1 MSDWT
6 TDQIPDLS
14 GKTFIVT
21 GANSGIGLEATRALA
36 AKRAAVVL
44 ACRNLEKGQAAV
56 DGIRKQSPGA
66 TVWLERLDLG
76 DLGSVRSFAEK
87 FTREHPRLD
96 VLVNNAG
103 IMAIPRRTTSDGF
116 ETQMGTNHLGH
127 FALTGLLLTRLVES
141 APARVVTVSSM
152 AHAMGKF
159 GALDADDLRLQTGYT
174 KWGAY
179 GRSKLANLLFAYEL
193 ERRLEARFP
202 GVISVACHP
211 GYAATNL
218 QAVGPD
224 MTKSFFG
231 KAFMSMGNALLAQS
245 AAAGALPTLYAATA
259 PEVSGGDYIG
269 PGGLFKMIGTPVKQR
284 SNRASHDAEAA
295 RKLWATSAA
304 LTGVDFALLRSEE
317 RAAETQRTQQ
327 A

>member
-127 FALTGLLLTRLVES
+127 FALTGLLLGRLVES
-141 APARVVTVSSM
+141 APARVVSVSSM
-152 AHAMGKF
+152 AHTMGKF
-159 GALDADDLRLQTGYT
+159 GTLDAADLGLERGYT

-202 GVISVACHP
+202 GVSSVACHP

-218 QAVGPD
+218 QAVGPE
-224 MTKSFFG
+224 MTGSVVG
-231 KAFMSMGNALLAQS
+231 KALMTFGNAVFAQS
-245 AAAGALPTLYAATA
+245 AAAGAWPTLYAATA
-259 PEVSGGDYIG
+259 PDVRGGDFIG
-269 PGGLFKMIGTPVKQR
+269 PGGPFKMVGAPVKQR
-284 SNRASHDAEAA
+284 SNRASHDVEAA
-295 RKLWATSAA
+295 RKLWDTSVQ
-304 LTGVDFALLRSEE
+304 LTGVDFALLRPVAT
-317 RAAETQRTQQ
+317 RAAV
-327 A
+327 

>member
-1 MSDWT
+1 MSGWT
-6 TDQIPDLS
+6 EEDVPDLS
-14 GKTFIVT
+14 GKTFVVT
-21 GANSGIGLEATRALA
+21 GANSGIGFEASRALA
-36 AKRAAVVL
+36 ARHATVVL
-44 ACRNLEKGQAAV
+44 ACRSLEKGKAAV
-56 DGIRKQSPGA
+56 EAIRARAPDAKLA
-66 TVWLERLDLG
+66 LERLDLG
-76 DLGSVRSFAEK
+76 DLGSVRSFAAK
-87 FTREHPRLD
+87 VVKDHARVD
-96 VLVNNAG
+96 VLINNAG
-103 IMAIPRRTTSDGF
+103 IMAIPRLATKDGF
-116 ETQMGTNHLGH
+116 ETQIGTNHLGH
-127 FALTGLLLTRLVES
+127 FALTGLLLGRLVES

-152 AHAMGKF
+152 AHTMGKF

-202 GVISVACHP
+202 EVISVACHP

-218 QAVGPD
+218 QAVGPQ

-245 AAAGALPTLYAATA
+245 AAAGALPTLYAATV
-259 PEVSGGDYIG
+259 PDVRGGDYIG
-269 PGGLFKMIGTPVKQR
+269 PGGPFKMIGAPVKQR

-295 RKLWATSAA
+295 RKLWDTSAA
-304 LTGVDFALLRSEE
+304 LTGVDFALLRPEE